1 MADKTDAQRLEDA
14 EAAANTYLNEN
25 RKLQERVENFES
37 TRRNFR
43 KRIKIALGYQEELEE
58 KLRKKEE
65 ELERLDD
72 RLTEKITLAGNL
84 EHKAADLEGELEAVK
99 RECKKADKRAENLA
113 AELSARTRQRNAAE
127 QRAKALEEQD
137 KTDRQRATERALL
150 VKLEDLERDNQRQR
164 LLATLAEQALESA
177 PDAQDHYFE
186 LAKNAGIKLKE

>member
-37 TRRNFR
+37 TR
-43 KRIKIALGYQEELEE
+43 
-58 KLRKKEE
+58 
-65 ELERLDD
+65 
-72 RLTEKITLAGNL
+72 
-84 EHKAADLEGELEAVK
+84 
-99 RECKKADKRAENLA
+99 
-113 AELSARTRQRNAAE
+113 RNAAE

-177 PDAQDHYFE
+177 PDAQGCDVEDCPINE
-186 LAKNAGIKLKE
+186 LADLAKRKLDRINEEIAKLEEDDVG